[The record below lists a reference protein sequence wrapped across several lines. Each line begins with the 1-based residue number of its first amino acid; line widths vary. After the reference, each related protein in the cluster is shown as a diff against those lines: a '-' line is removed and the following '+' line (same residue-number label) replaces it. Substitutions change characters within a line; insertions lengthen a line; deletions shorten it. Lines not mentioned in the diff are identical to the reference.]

1 MPNDKKNKK
10 KEKISQT
17 TVLATEIIL
26 SFLIQGNLPYH
37 K

>member
-1 MPNDKKNKK
+1 MIRKTERNK
-10 KEKISQT
+10 KISQT

-26 SFLIQGNLPYH
+26 AFLIQGNLPYH